1 MKVLWEG
8 IYPAVTTKFNKNET
22 LDIDTFKSNIDAQI
36 KAGVDGI
43 IVGGSL
49 GENSVL
55 NHDEKQILL
64 EAAIEVS
71 AGRVPIIICIA
82 ECTTRDALKFVS
94 TSKLT
99 GADGFML
106 LPPMRYPSDD
116 RETLHYLETVAR
128 ATDLP
133 IMIYNN
139 PIAYNIM
146 ITEDMFHALAKY
158 SNIQAIKESTGDI
171 RTLTNTI
178 NTFGDRFKIL
188 MGVDNLAMEGLLM
201 GADGW
206 VAGLVCAF
214 PEETVAIYRL
224 IKAGRKEEAL
234 AIYRWFY
241 PILDLD
247 VSTKLVQNIKLAET
261 ITGLGTEYVR
271 QPRLT
276 LAGEEREQVLKII
289 HDGLA
294 VRPNLPKHLYE
305 VESI

>member
-8 IYPAVTTKFNKNET
+8 VYPAVTTKFKKDET

-55 NHDEKQILL
+55 NHEEKQILL
-64 EAAIEVS
+64 EAALEVS
-71 AGRVPIIICIA
+71 AGRVPVLICIA
-82 ECTTRDALKFVS
+82 ECTTRDALKFVKN
-94 TSKLT
+94 SKAT
-99 GADGFML
+99 GANGFML
-106 LPPMRYPSDD
+106 LPPMRYTSDD

-146 ITEDMFHALAKY
+146 ITEEMFHALAKY
-158 SNIQAIKESTGDI
+158 PNIQAIKESTGDI

-247 VSTKLVQNIKLAET
+247 VSTKLVQNIKLAEA

-294 VRPNLPKHLYE
+294 TRPSLPKHLYE